1 MYYIP
6 IPAPICGFSC
16 CLSDAGGPRASLFL
30 AASNFD
36 LSHGCTF
43 IVGIVDS
50 KFMPPLLVFTPSGQ
64 QKKKSNK
71 TGKWTVTNLLQ
82 VTGGRSSV
90 GYPKKIWDKS
100 SRIAICGGFV

>member
-64 QKKKSNK
+64 QKK
-71 TGKWTVTNLLQ
+71 VTKLANGQRQICYKLQ
-82 VTGGRSSV
+82 GGEAVLDIRRRFGTSPQ
-90 GYPKKIWDKS
+90 G
-100 SRIAICGGFV
+100 